1 MAKYKTKSER
11 DYMSRVASIGCICC
25 GQPAELHHPRK
36 HTGLGLRS
44 SHFDVIPLCPTHHRL
59 GKVSV
64 HLGKAQFEHKFGT
77 EKELLKKVKK
87 ALVEKQKMEDFFS
100 DISNNTPNSGQFDE
114 L

>member
-1 MAKYKTKSER
+1 MR
-11 DYMSRVASIGCICC
+11 IGCICC

-36 HTGLGLRS
+36 HTGYGLRSS
-44 SHFDVIPLCPTHHRL
+44 SHFDVIPLCPSHHRL

-87 ALVEKQKMEDFFS
+87 ALVEKQKMEDFLG
-100 DISNNTPNSGQFDE
+100 DLANNTPNEDQFE
-114 L
+114 

>member
-11 DYMSRVASIGCICC
+11 DYMSRVADLGCICC

-44 SHFDVIPLCPTHHRL
+44 SHFDVIPLCPNHHRL
-59 GKVSV
+59 GKVSG
-64 HLGKAQFEHKFGT
+64 HLGKAQFERTFGT

-87 ALVEKQKMEDFFS
+87 GLVEKQKMEDFFS

>member
-11 DYMSRVASIGCICC
+11 DYMSKVADLGCICC

-59 GKVSV
+59 GKVSI

-87 ALVEKQKMEDFFS
+87 ALIEKQKMEDFLG
-100 DISNNTPNSGQFDE
+100 DLANNTPNEDQFK
-114 L
+114 

>member
-1 MAKYKTKSER
+1 M
-11 DYMSRVASIGCICC
+11 
-25 GQPAELHHPRK
+25 
-36 HTGLGLRS
+36 
-44 SHFDVIPLCPTHHRL
+44 CPNHHRL

-64 HLGKAQFEHKFGT
+64 HLGKAQFERTFGT

-87 ALVEKQKMEDFFS
+87 GLVEKQKMEDFFS